1 MGGNH
6 RFRVNNER
14 IVRYLSQSVQGSEEG
29 RIKIYTYL
37 DFNFPAIIIF
47 DLSRQSATGSKCQE
61 KVKEIIDS

>member
-14 IVRYLSQSVQGSEEG
+14 TVRYLSKSVQGSEER

-47 DLSRQSATGSKCQE
+47 DLSRQPATGSKCQE